1 MLSLRPQLQEVQEI
15 ILRRQLQE
23 VQEIILRRQLQD
35 MEDVQV
41 APTTPLPPGFPT
53 DRVRRRW

>member
-35 MEDVQV
+35 MEDVKV
-41 APTTPLPPGFPT
+41 APTTPLPQGFPE
-53 DRVRRRW
+53 DRERRSW